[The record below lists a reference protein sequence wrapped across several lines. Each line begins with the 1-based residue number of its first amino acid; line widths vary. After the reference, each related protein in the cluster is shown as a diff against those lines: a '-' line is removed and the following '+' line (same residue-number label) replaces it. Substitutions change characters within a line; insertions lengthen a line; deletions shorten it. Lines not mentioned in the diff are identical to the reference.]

1 MIKVKENLKI
11 GLFGTRAKYIE
22 TAIKEFKF
30 QYQILDDISKIDNTF
45 NLALGSGVYDI
56 LKKEILNIPKYGI
69 YGIHESLLPEGKGHA
84 PLHWTILSGKKILT
98 FTLFKMA
105 EKIDTGS
112 LVCHYNKVID
122 PLDTIYELERK
133 RIEGIKKCSHIFFEE
148 LSQGIVVLREQT
160 GMSTYNPKRTKESS
174 MLDANKPLIEL
185 WDQIRVC
192 HNEEYPAYFE
202 HNGKKIYLR
211 HDVV

>member
-56 LKKEILNIPKYGI
+56 LKKEILDIPKYGI

-84 PLHWTILSGKKILT
+84 PIHWTILSGKKILT
-98 FTLFKMA
+98 FTLFK
-105 EKIDTGS
+105 IFG
-112 LVCHYNKVID
+112 
-122 PLDTIYELERK
+122 
-133 RIEGIKKCSHIFFEE
+133 IFFERGS
-148 LSQGIVVLREQT
+148 LSKFTFEIA
-160 GMSTYNPKRTKESS
+160 MPNPLLGSSWGTKT
-174 MLDANKPLIEL
+174 
-185 WDQIRVC
+185 
-192 HNEEYPAYFE
+192 
-202 HNGKKIYLR
+202 
-211 HDVV
+211 